1 MTKEETIMGLFQ
13 HKKEKGTAELP
24 PTPPVLTPT
33 EPDAASEGRAACM
46 NRLESVLGAP
56 SSKGVVLKLYL
67 ENFKSLNKTFG
78 YDYCEELLSQ
88 IKSYLK
94 EVAEGNIYRYIG
106 VEFIIILEQLSEG
119 KACDLADEILE
130 RFGNVWK
137 IRGVDCLCSA

>member
-1 MTKEETIMGLFQ
+1 MGLFQ
-13 HKKEKGTAELP
+13 HKKEKGAAELP
-24 PTPPVLTPT
+24 PSQPSFTPS
-33 EPDAASEGRAACM
+33 EPDGAGEGRAACIS
-46 NRLESVLGAP
+46 RLESLLGAP

-119 KACDLADEILE
+119 QASDLADEILE

-137 IRGVDCLCSA
+137 SAAWTVCVPHR